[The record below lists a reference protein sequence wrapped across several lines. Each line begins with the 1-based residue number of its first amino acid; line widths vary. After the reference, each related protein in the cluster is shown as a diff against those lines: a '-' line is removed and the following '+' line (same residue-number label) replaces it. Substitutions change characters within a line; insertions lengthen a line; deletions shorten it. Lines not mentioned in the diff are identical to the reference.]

1 MKQRLASG
9 CDRLDTILGGGLI
22 DPSITLLAGAPGSG
36 KTVLAQQYAFANAD
50 PSRPVVYFSTLTE
63 PLSKITQFLDGL
75 TFCAP
80 DRIGTSVLFEDLG
93 DVVTSGGLNAGLA
106 RITEI
111 ATRSRCAM
119 LVVDSIKALRYATPD
134 PAAYTRFLYEL
145 AGRLSALATSTL
157 WLAEYGSAEL
167 ATSAE
172 FTIADTTIALST
184 QTSGQR
190 TNRAL
195 QVLKL
200 RGSGFLPGWHAY
212 RISEDG
218 LDAFPRLSDS
228 SDGDGAPDP
237 ASPARVSSGIAG
249 LDSLLDGGF
258 WPGSS
263 TIVAG
268 PPGSGKTVMG
278 LHFAFHG
285 TELGQHSTFTTL
297 QESPLQLDRAVH
309 SLGWQPRSRGVT
321 LRCESPNDIYIDEW
335 CYDLLE
341 SLNATQ
347 SRRLVIDSLTDL
359 AAACEDERRFS
370 EFLHSLLGR
379 CAQLGV
385 STMLTLEIPDLFG
398 WEGLSDSGV
407 SHLSDNVILLQ
418 YQRAAARVDRA
429 LTVLK
434 TRASTN
440 RPYTT
445 TFEITGNGIVMDS
458 PADPDRHRS
467 GS

>member
-9 CDRLDTILGGGLI
+9 CERLDTILGGGLI
-22 DPSITLLAGAPGSG
+22 DPSITLLAGTPGSG

-50 PSRPVVYFSTLTE
+50 PARPVVYFSTLTE

-93 DVVTSGGLNAGLA
+93 DVVTAGGLDAGLA
-106 RITEI
+106 RLTEI
-111 ATRSRCAM
+111 ATRTRCGI
-119 LVVDSIKALRYATPD
+119 LVVDSIKALRYAAQD
-134 PAAYTRFLYEL
+134 QAAYTRFLYEL

-157 WLAEYGSAEL
+157 WLAEYDTAEL
-167 ATSAE
+167 ASSAE
-172 FTIADTTIALST
+172 FTIADATIALST

-200 RGSGFLPGWHAY
+200 RGSTFLPGWHTY
-212 RISEDG
+212 RISENG
-218 LDAFPRLSDS
+218 LDAFPRLSDPA
-228 SDGDGAPDP
+228 DGDGTV
-237 ASPARVSSGIAG
+237 ASATARTSSGIPG
-249 LDSLLDGGF
+249 LDATLGGGF

-268 PPGSGKTVMG
+268 PPGSGKTVIG

-285 TELGQHSTFTTL
+285 AELGQHSTFTTL
-297 QESPLQLDRAVH
+297 QENQLQLDRAIH
-309 SLGWQPRSRGVT
+309 SLGWDPRSEAVT
-321 LRCESPNDIYIDEW
+321 LRCESPNDIYIDQW
-335 CYDLLE
+335 FYDLLE
-341 SLNATQ
+341 TLTASRT
-347 SRRLVIDSLTDL
+347 RRLVIDSLTDL
-359 AAACEDERRFS
+359 AAACDDDQRFN

-379 CAQLGV
+379 CAQVGITTL
-385 STMLTLEIPDLFG
+385 LTLEIPDLYG
-398 WEGLSDSGV
+398 QTGLSGTGI

-418 YQRAAARVDRA
+418 YQRTGARIHRA

-440 RPYTT
+440 LPYTT
-445 TFEITGNGIVMDS
+445 AFEVTSRGIVMD
-458 PADPDRHRS
+458 PDPDRA
-467 GS
+467 